1 MPNKVYQMNFK
12 GITGILLIALLIILG
27 FLAITFVAILL
38 AATAAAIIIGYIVK
52 KLRGVF
58 GKKQAPAESNQ
69 EPVVRKVNRDFK
81 EIAEAE
87 YEEEKDN

>member
-1 MPNKVYQMNFK
+1 MPNKVYHMNFK

-52 KLRGVF
+52 KLRGAF
-58 GKKQAPAESNQ
+58 GKQQAPAEYNA
-69 EPVVRKVNRDFK
+69 EPVIRKVNMDFK
-81 EIAEAE
+81 EIAEAD
-87 YEEEKDN
+87 YEEEKED